1 MLRTCKIRF
10 LTVAAALC
18 CIGLFT
24 TCKNTVGLGGT
35 VDITPPEIK
44 SVYPPIGA
52 VIRGPF
58 ILAVEAKDDTKI
70 EQVSALIKSKN
81 TDFKYA
87 ENFILS
93 ADGAYWQR
101 TLNTKDEQ
109 GTFRTEKFMY
119 DGTYSVAITVHDASG
134 KETTVE
140 SSFTVDNTAPLLV
153 LTRPSTAA
161 LNPDVS
167 YTGADTF
174 GDKFMLVGQVYDKS
188 DVAKLRITAE
198 NMDGRTKAEGEL
210 DNVPQNIRLTKD
222 FLSFSTD
229 VQQQFYKKLYG
240 SDRNASKK
248 QFRYKIRVWDSA
260 KEYTTP
266 DKPSVSTND
275 VGNSTDI
282 YYISTDLYDKV
293 LSKYKIQTV
302 YAMLNGTYQS
312 SSDKERSAADIEA
325 DAQKIKEVRAVMQDA
340 KIQLGGSGER
350 TGTFALYP
358 SLNPRFDVPG
368 VQPIVKSADSVPNFP
383 QMYDDALL
391 RVKLSQ
397 NLDEDPL
404 YAFPG
409 GGGAEP
415 DPYRFY
421 LMDWEVYKTKGSD
434 QSYDINMQDAA
445 NDPDLIE
452 LKRTRVEP
460 EGGNYLVTLPIKK
473 TEKLHYGHRYVLLVK
488 GTDRKEHTIIAD
500 QKESGGTLYGIRLVK
515 NEQKPEVTVVNIN
528 GKTDAENI
536 TEQVFIKKNDPIV
549 FTVKSER
556 AALITYTLKDGTSVL
571 FQGTKT
577 IAELDSVGGTVT
589 IPTADTHFSAAGGS
603 YKLVV
608 QADNPDTGLSS
619 IEQTYHLLY
628 DVAGPKVTIEEPAGG
643 VIEGSNGHNVTIRG
657 TAIDTGI
664 GLKASDP
671 VTVTLMKDGNPCD
684 VIFVKNGENW
694 ELQSIDLSDTTKY
707 GQGEYTLTVSAEDGL
722 GQKTDPVETQTFIYD
737 DKAPEITDVTVSD
750 EDGSNSVAVDLSR
763 GITVYRKT
771 DKIKINGKVTES
783 YGLKTFTIQGDDV
796 GIATSEINPSV
807 PFSKPFTLPVGSHP
821 IAIELIDK
829 AGRLPQALPN
839 PAFTVLVDQTA
850 PQLSMLKIAGYDRT
864 SVFESPVTQTVVSSA
879 TPVPV
884 DGTISDDGSGV
895 ARVQYK
901 IHGESDWNDLIVSG
915 TGAISGSIPI
925 ANNSIK
931 TVTLR
936 ATDFA
941 GNVKEWKA
949 DIKVSSET
957 VEIQL
962 DVLGTNNPSD
972 TDTMKYRNA
981 ACKVK
986 IGASLSILAAGDVI
1000 PVSVEVFKDG
1010 SSTALPNTDFFTTDP
1025 NNIIVKKLSAPTECE
1040 IKTPLPADGEY
1051 KIKVSAAG
1059 SSKTVIVMI
1068 DTAPPVLTPRVPAEG
1083 QALREAQKLFAAI
1096 SDIPGIGIE
1105 SVTAVL
1111 KKSPGPDQPIAVS
1124 RTGSSVE
1131 STGVLD
1137 LVEGENT
1144 IEFTCKDKLGN
1155 EKIYTVH
1162 CTFDQTPP
1170 VLSNITINGKS
1181 SEKVWIGVDS
1191 SNKIKT
1197 VKIKGKVKDT
1207 NKMKAIRI
1215 TVRQSGTSW
1224 GNSFRTLSYN
1234 DDAEHTWE
1242 QQIEDSQLNGSGRYT
1257 VSIIAED
1264 AAGLTTAASCS
1275 FEIDSDAPKVSF
1287 TAPAAGV
1294 KVNKTVT
1301 ISGKASDEQELK
1313 SVKIVKV
1320 VGSTESELAGV
1331 SASSGYDSGDTETA
1345 DTKALFKGTKAYN
1358 WHFTLDTNNL
1368 AYPDNTDLKLK
1379 AIATDAVGNTKEEP
1393 FTVTIDQNSDRPV
1406 VTVTSFSKIEESKA
1420 NLVGTRTLTGK
1431 VEDDDGPINASN
1443 IKIRVSPKASPSGSF
1458 EPVTVSNG
1466 VWTYTIP
1473 SDKPDGA
1480 YQLDFELT
1488 DAAGTD
1494 FKTLATTSLAR
1505 PYVMGYEDMLSSA
1518 KDQNIAFKLD
1528 TVQPEFKT
1536 GGAAFVLGSAFS
1548 GSGTAITPHA
1558 VVGNGSQRHAS
1569 FRAFVYDASGIKG
1582 VKLTLNNGAA
1592 VSGTHTSASDAGK
1605 YEAWDFT
1612 NVQLVEGTVPL
1623 AITATDNANFE
1634 KTWQETII
1642 SDFTPPTVSVEASGL
1657 ATVYYRNADII
1668 GQVAESGSGVSGIDV
1683 ATIEYKIGNAGWFS
1697 EKHVASDSTELSKF
1711 ERSAASWKVSIAD
1724 VAKYK
1729 DGYGAVPPSGA
1740 NNKIHTIDL
1749 QIKVKDKAGNEKLSD
1764 VYQVKFD
1771 PTGSTPILELITPD
1785 ANATLGTSV
1794 SVSGLARTAR
1804 PEASQPVKKI
1814 ELQLSQT
1821 NAFGATWMLNGHDYG
1836 NGFVILTSTS
1846 STGYNYW
1853 QKTLEQAVIT
1863 NILGSAAKKDVWLR
1877 VRGISADGSIGDWTE
1892 GRKCTISKDVAEFS
1906 SIHLAVSSTDPSP
1919 EPYVPNGT
1927 WIKGDTYVIKGSVTH
1942 STGIKTIEAK
1952 TENASSSVQSLDTS
1966 NSSGWFTARTDGTGY
1981 DFAISVKTSHYAQKS
1996 GSIEFDI
2003 IAEDNRT
2010 GGQSI
2015 KVRTQVRLKYDNS
2028 VPVVAIGTPV
2038 IKGDNTHFAS
2048 GTFTPQTALDPAK
2061 KDLYRVIANNKTYT
2075 VNAITGTTA
2084 TLSPSDLTGDFDYAI
2099 AEQPKIL
2106 QDSSCQIEGIGEDS
2120 GSHIQKVK
2128 IELTVNGQ
2136 SQSVM
2141 LNASDSSRPIES
2153 LRNDLSSFKG
2163 SLDTTQVPNGEGTLK
2178 VTAYDGANN
2187 EISDQITTIQ
2197 VKNNPLT
2204 VSKLTFRTDLDGNG
2218 TYDTAFGSDET
2229 HVASLTGSG
2238 NGLNADQ
2245 DFRGAVNVA
2254 AAFTYK
2260 DNTKSELE
2268 VELMGGYNSK
2278 RYLVLYKDSVADSNL
2293 IKAIGIKP
2301 TETSGTAVT
2310 GNTQTFD
2317 LKDLLDNIGDGESR
2331 KLILRAYDES
2341 VGGLWYAETDIT
2353 VKVAHADSQNP
2364 SGVIAPFFYNADKTK
2379 LESDADFKL
2388 TSVKYDA
2395 AKKEPLGHIEIEPI
2409 SVLGTTHQYPCVSG
2423 TVILRG
2429 IAYDNVRIKEL
2440 KLSGAGINVSNTT
2453 TNGNW
2458 NTSSAL
2464 KVVKNSY
2471 SRTGHYVEWEYEWA
2485 TGTPAFNQTVTLTV
2499 KDSSNLTNS
2508 GGNDPDTKTGTRD
2521 SSDNRA
2527 LTLASG
2533 QKAEKYQF
2541 LRFFEGEKSYLVQ
2554 ISDVDASGTKVK
2566 WTNVDVP
2573 IAMKEYK
2580 LYDHTSNI
2588 ANLTVN
2594 VVPYISRITTE
2605 LSKLGGNDPDLYAR
2619 TALGRYSV
2627 RDGETIELHGFNL
2640 AGAAYTV
2647 GGVTVPSAN
2656 VTGTASQWTLTLPPL
2671 STTNSGAKS
2680 GKLEATVGTPAIA
2693 AINNKNN
2700 NDKLYNKGS
2709 KTANNDK
2716 LTDDVELDVWL
2727 FNSEAVKSQD
2737 SSVTYPMMKIHPD
2750 AESNGRIGF
2759 AFANGTSWFSMAS
2772 STTSYTIFQKNWD
2785 LYQNVGFAYGPDGTS
2800 YGIASGTD
2808 VNTSNNPDTC
2818 SLVTFFKG
2826 NPSGSYNDTGANY
2839 AGSGGI
2845 AFESIGLG
2853 DGKINK
2859 NRIQSPAIA
2868 VGKAVYIAYYDL
2880 LTKQLRFRTEDQ
2892 IKPIEGTLG
2901 QPKDSKPE
2909 NYHKVVSGNTP
2920 FVTLGV
2926 VSAFDTAG
2934 TATSDTAVVLAYYDA
2949 SARKLKLKYNTTPGT
2964 LSGWTDNTNVDFS
2977 GGQDVQLAVDRKGG
2991 IHMAYTTS
2999 SGDLAYA
3006 YSTSYNGAFTEYIV
3020 DSYSLTGSR
3029 LTIDIA
3035 NDTNGKPIPYIGY
3048 FMQGASVPKLAY
3060 LKDGAVL
3067 DVGAEN
3073 DYYTG
3078 KWEVSVVPTPKGYD
3092 TYAAGNKVNVGVWKK
3107 KTDGKLTN
3115 SKKVTSASTISSGN
3129 IYGNGTSNPVL
3140 GYVIGEG
3147 TIETAQKK

>member
-1 MLRTCKIRF
+1 
-10 LTVAAALC
+10 
-18 CIGLFT
+18 
-24 TCKNTVGLGGT
+24 
-35 VDITPPEIK
+35 
-44 SVYPPIGA
+44 
-52 VIRGPF
+52 
-58 ILAVEAKDDTKI
+58 
-70 EQVSALIKSKN
+70 
-81 TDFKYA
+81 
-87 ENFILS
+87 
-93 ADGAYWQR
+93 
-101 TLNTKDEQ
+101 
-109 GTFRTEKFMY
+109 
-119 DGTYSVAITVHDASG
+119 
-134 KETTVE
+134 
-140 SSFTVDNTAPLLV
+140 
-153 LTRPSTAA
+153 
-161 LNPDVS
+161 
-167 YTGADTF
+167 
-174 GDKFMLVGQVYDKS
+174 
-188 DVAKLRITAE
+188 
-198 NMDGRTKAEGEL
+198 
-210 DNVPQNIRLTKD
+210 
-222 FLSFSTD
+222 
-229 VQQQFYKKLYG
+229 
-240 SDRNASKK
+240 
-248 QFRYKIRVWDSA
+248 
-260 KEYTTP
+260 
-266 DKPSVSTND
+266 
-275 VGNSTDI
+275 
-282 YYISTDLYDKV
+282 
-293 LSKYKIQTV
+293 
-302 YAMLNGTYQS
+302 
-312 SSDKERSAADIEA
+312 
-325 DAQKIKEVRAVMQDA
+325 
-340 KIQLGGSGER
+340 
-350 TGTFALYP
+350 
-358 SLNPRFDVPG
+358 
-368 VQPIVKSADSVPNFP
+368 
-383 QMYDDALL
+383 
-391 RVKLSQ
+391 
-397 NLDEDPL
+397 
-404 YAFPG
+404 
-409 GGGAEP
+409 
-415 DPYRFY
+415 
-421 LMDWEVYKTKGSD
+421 MDWEVYKTKGSD

-1443 IKIRVSPKASPSGSF
+1443 IKIRVSPKASPSGTF

-1480 YQLDFELT
+1480 YQLDFEVK
-1488 DAAGTD
+1488 DSVGTD
-1494 FKTLATTSLAR
+1494 FKTLDANALNR
-1505 PYVMGYEDMLSSA
+1505 PYIMGYEDTPTAA
-1518 KDQNIAFKLD
+1518 KDQNIAFRLD
-1528 TVQPEFKT
+1528 TVQPEFKP
-1536 GGAAFVLGSAFS
+1536 GGVSFLLGASFS

-1569 FRAFVYDASGIKG
+1569 FRAFVYDASGIKD

-1592 VSGTHTSASDAGK
+1592 VSGTHTSASDAGR

-1623 AITATDNANFE
+1623 AITATDKANFE

-1642 SDFTPPTVSVEASGL
+1642 IDFTAPIITAQTSTL
-1657 ATVYYRNADII
+1657 DTVYYKNADII
-1668 GQVAESGSGVSGIDV
+1668 GGVDDSGTGISGVNLDTIQYQIGNSGWLSDKHTVVESGN
-1683 ATIEYKIGNAGWFS
+1683 TITLSELKKAGR
-1697 EKHVASDSTELSKF
+1697 T
-1711 ERSAASWKVSIAD
+1711 WKVVIPDIS
-1724 VAKYK
+1724 KYK
-1729 DGYGAVPPSGA
+1729 TGHGAVPPTAAGD
-1740 NNKIHTIDL
+1740 KIYKLPIK
-1749 QIKVKDKAGNEKLSD
+1749 IKVKDTAGNEKELSD
-1764 VYQVKFD
+1764 VEAYQAKFD
-1771 PTGSTPILELITPD
+1771 PNGSTPIVELISPD
-1785 ANATLGTSV
+1785 AGATLGTNV
-1794 SVSGLARTAR
+1794 TVSGLARKAKPDAAGTI
-1804 PEASQPVKKI
+1804 QKI
-1814 ELQLSQT
+1814 ELQLSKT
-1821 NAFGATWMLNGHDYG
+1821 NSFGGTWMLNGHNYG
-1836 NGFVILTSTS
+1836 TGVAFVASPGS
-1846 STGYNYW
+1846 YW
-1853 QKTLEQAVIT
+1853 SEKLDAAVI
-1863 NILGSAAKKDVWLR
+1863 NAILNGADSATVWLR
-1877 VRGISADGSIGDWTE
+1877 VRGVSSDGAEGEWTA
-1892 GRKCTISKDVAEFS
+1892 GRKCTISKDVAEFKD
-1906 SIHLAVSSTDPSP
+1906 IKLVVNGTP
-1919 EPYVPNGT
+1919 ESYGANRT
-1927 WIKGDTYVIKGSVTH
+1927 WIKGDTCTITGSVTH
-1942 STGIKTIEAK
+1942 SSGIKNTIKAETVGAG
-1952 TENASSSVQSLDTS
+1952 SGIQSLDTLDKT
-1966 NSSGWFTARTDGTGY
+1966 GWFTERTDHKGY
-1981 DFAISVKTSHYAQKS
+1981 DFAIKIKTSGYQEKA
-1996 GSIEFDI
+1996 GYIEFTI
-2003 IAEDNRT
+2003 SAEDNRT
-2010 GGQSI
+2010 LGQAI
-2015 KVRTQVRLKYDNS
+2015 PVQTQIRLKYDNS
-2028 VPVVAIGTPV
+2028 IPAVAIGTPI
-2038 IKGDNTHFAS
+2038 IKGASAGFSSGVFAS
-2048 GTFTPQTALDPAK
+2048 SVALDSTK
-2061 KDLYRVIANNKTYT
+2061 KDSYRVIVRNTRYEIASISGMN
-2075 VNAITGTTA
+2075 V
-2084 TLSPSDLTGDFDYAI
+2084 TLSGSEALALNGSLDYAVV
-2099 AEQPKIL
+2099 EQPKIL
-2106 QDSSCQIEGIGEDS
+2106 QGASCQIEGIGEDLGS
-2120 GSHIQKVK
+2120 GIEKVV
-2128 IELTVNGQ
+2128 IALTVNGTTR
-2136 SQSVM
+2136 SVE
-2141 LNASDSSRPIES
+2141 LKSVDPAHPIAA
-2153 LRNDLSSFKG
+2153 LLGNLVSFKG
-2163 SLDTTQVPNGEGTLK
+2163 TLDTTQVPNGQGTLK

-2268 VELMGGYNSK
+2268 VELVGGYNSK

-2440 KLSGAGINVSNTT
+2440 KLSGAGVNVSNTT
-2453 TNGNW
+2453 THGNW

-2680 GKLEATVGTPAIA
+2680 GKLEATVGGIE

-2700 NDKLYNKGS
+2700 NDKPYNKGS

-2826 NPSGSYNDTGANY
+2826 NPSGSYNNTGANY

-3006 YSTSYNGAFTEYIV
+3006 YSTSYNGTFTEYIV

-3107 KTDGKLTN
+3107 KTDGKLTT
-3115 SKKVTSASTISSGN
+3115 SKKAATVSTSASGN
-3129 IYGNGTSNPVL
+3129 VYGNGTSNPVL